1 MEKYTNERKYHYL
14 YKITNLVNNKYY
26 YGIHSTDNLEDG
38 YMGSGVR
45 LKAAY
50 AKYGIFNFRK
60 EIISF
65 YKNRK
70 ELLDAER
77 DIVNE
82 SLLTDKNCY
91 NVAIGGKG
99 QFCFKSKEQYSV
111 DNKKA
116 WLTRKQNENWKD
128 AFVGYNNPEFIGRC
142 KEKYEYNK
150 DEMLKW
156 YIKTNVPDAIIEKF
170 FNKQAHQH
178 KVTDYFIN
186 SGILP
191 KPIKVEKIRYESG
204 YKRKSYFSEDVLS
217 VYFIDG
223 SNTSKRVNKLVEIIK
238 FVKDDS
244 CTDSQVFNFKKYD
257 FTKADISF
265 FEELGIVEKTGVIN
279 IKTNSPT
286 RPFGER
292 TLYNGNI
299 NKEINLIDKELNRYE
314 FNDDGKL
321 IQKGKFIL

>member
-1 MEKYTNERKYHYL
+1 MEKYANERKYHYL

-65 YKNRK
+65 YENRK

-91 NVAIGGKG
+91 NIAIGGKG

-128 AFVGYNNPEFIGRC
+128 VFVGYNNPEFIGRC

-178 KVTDYFIN
+178 KVTDYFID

-244 CTDSQVFNFKKYD
+244 CTDSQVCNFKKYD

-265 FEELGIVEKTGVIN
+265 FEELGIVEKIGVIK

-286 RPFGER
+286 MPFGER
-292 TLYNGNI
+292 TLYNVNI